1 MKRRTNRAGRPSSSH
16 DGHRAHSDRS
26 ECNSHH
32 DHSNHGEHCGHDNH
46 CEHSDHTHLAGH
58 REGTPDEPDA
68 DRRPAGRSRMTR
80 LGAFTGAALAALL
93 ASSPVTVSV
102 SLSPEP
108 RTVVISQGTGQGGT
122 VRPVCPM
129 LPDQATL
136 TR

>member
-16 DGHRAHSDRS
+16 DAHGAHGDHS
-26 ECNSHH
+26 ECEPHGTHSIHG
-32 DHSNHGEHCGHDNH
+32 DHGT
-46 CEHSDHTHLAGH
+46 HSDHGDRTSLVGH
-58 REGTPDEPDA
+58 REGTPDEPDTA
-68 DRRPAGRSRMTR
+68 RRPGTRSRMTR
-80 LGAFTGAALAALL
+80 LGAFTGAALATLL

-108 RTVVISQGTGQGGT
+108 RTVVISQGTGQVDA